1 MNRAKWI
8 KAVPYLNEEKYNS
21 YKCAPV
27 LCVKHWPDGFETTKS
42 RNGKIRPLHPPTIFN
57 GVPKS
62 EIPTP
67 GPKPRPTSR
76 TSFEAR
82 TRQEDELNGFNETDT
97 ISFEK
102 LTNEIRDHKFQY
114 GVTAFKIDDVQWIQS
129 NEFVQ
134 GIPKFGVKIFRDLTF
149 LTYHNGIQCRIP
161 PLYKN
166 NIFKFNR
173 WSRIDVALNY
183 LNHKDITQY
192 ERVLQEHIDAMKPI
206 RVGKKV

>member
-1 MNRAKWI
+1 MGRKCCFALCTSNYDKSKAKNKVLKERNDGQNAERGEHVATFWFPKDEVNRAKWI

-82 TRQEDELNGFNETDT
+82 TRQEDEL
-97 ISFEK
+97 K
-102 LTNEIRDHKFQY
+102 R
-114 GVTAFKIDDVQWIQS
+114 
-129 NEFVQ
+129 
-134 GIPKFGVKIFRDLTF
+134 
-149 LTYHNGIQCRIP
+149 
-161 PLYKN
+161 
-166 NIFKFNR
+166 
-173 WSRIDVALNY
+173 
-183 LNHKDITQY
+183 
-192 ERVLQEHIDAMKPI
+192 LQ
-206 RVGKKV
+206 